1 LQNIL
6 YNRYI
11 RCIMEAAVGK
21 QLDLKQKA
29 YQAIKD
35 KVIKCEILPGED
47 ISENDIAREIGI
59 SRTPVREAL
68 MRLEHE
74 KFITI
79 YPRKGIVVSNI
90 SIDIINDIFQ
100 IRQIVEPQI
109 LYEAAKN
116 LPLNWLKEMRRKFET
131 ARDDEVDF
139 RALVELDKEFHKYII
154 NASGNAYLQRLM
166 ENIYDQ
172 NQRIRVISSRDKA
185 RLHISNSEHVCLIDA
200 ILDNDLERAVKKLRE
215 HLDNARASALKLGR

>member
-1 LQNIL
+1 L
-6 YNRYI
+6 
-11 RCIMEAAVGK
+11 GK

-29 YQAIKD
+29 YKAIKD
-35 KVIKCEILPGED
+35 KVIKCELLPGED
-47 ISENDIAREIGI
+47 ISETDIAREIGI

-116 LPLNWLKEMRRKFET
+116 LPISWLKEMREKFYAAQDGE
-131 ARDDEVDF
+131 ADFIVLVD
-139 RALVELDKEFHKYII
+139 LDKEFHKYII
-154 NASGNAYLQRLM
+154 NASGNAYLQQLM

-172 NQRIRVISSRDKA
+172 NQRIRVMSSRDKA
-185 RLHISNSEHVCLIDA
+185 RLHISNSEHISLIDS
-200 ILDNDLERAVKKLRE
+200 ILDKKLENAVKKLRE

>member
-1 LQNIL
+1 L
-6 YNRYI
+6 
-11 RCIMEAAVGK
+11 GK

-29 YQAIKD
+29 YKAIKD
-35 KVIKCEILPGED
+35 KVIKCELLPGED
-47 ISENDIAREIGI
+47 ISETDIAREIGI

-116 LPLNWLKEMRRKFET
+116 LPISWLKEMREKFYAAQDGE
-131 ARDDEVDF
+131 ADFIVLVD
-139 RALVELDKEFHKYII
+139 LDKEFHKYII
-154 NASGNAYLQRLM
+154 NASGNAYLQQLM

-172 NQRIRVISSRDKA
+172 NQRIRVMSSRDKA
-185 RLHISNSEHVCLIDA
+185 RLHISNSEHISLIDS
-200 ILDNDLERAVKKLRE
+200 ILDKKPENAVKKLRE